1 MEGMPAAASIAVI
14 LNAAPARPRTAGMEA
29 EIVDQFRAAGRDD
42 VEIIALQDGQDPAGA
57 ARNASTRASIV
68 VAAGG
73 DGTVSSVATGIFR
86 SEAALGILPLGT
98 LNHFARDL
106 RIPFDLSQAVA
117 IVCAGR
123 IGQVDVGQVNDHLFV
138 NNSSIGIYPSIV
150 DAREMLRRQGHRK
163 WPAMVIA
170 TVGVLRRYRGV
181 RVTIDAG
188 GRRRTWRSPFVFVG
202 NNEYTI
208 DGIGLGARASLDA
221 GMLFVYLTPR
231 VRTRHLPILLL
242 KALAGHARRS
252 GEFEIVSA
260 SELWIETSRRRYM
273 PVAFDG
279 ELRQMQTPLHYR
291 ALAKALRVVVPQ
303 V

>member
-1 MEGMPAAASIAVI
+1 MLAAPSITVI
-14 LNAAPARPRTAGMEA
+14 LNAAAGTALGRLAMDA
-29 EIVDQFRAAGRDD
+29 QIADLFRAAGRDD
-42 VEIIALQDGQDPAGA
+42 VEIVKLRDGQDPIAA
-57 ARNASTRASIV
+57 ARSASTRASIV

-73 DGTVSSVATGIFR
+73 DGTVSSVATGIFQTQ
-86 SEAALGILPLGT
+86 AALGILPLGT

-123 IGQVDVGQVNDHLFV
+123 IGPVDVGQVNDHLFV

-150 DAREMLRRQGHRK
+150 DAREALRRQGHRK

-170 TVGVLRRYRGV
+170 TARVLRRYRGV
-181 RVTIDAG
+181 RVTIAAG

-208 DGIGLGARASLDA
+208 DGIGLGARATLDA

-231 VRTRHLPILLL
+231 VRARHLPILLL
-242 KALAGHARRS
+242 KALAGHARQS

-260 SELWIETSRRRYM
+260 SELWIETSRRRYLA
-273 PVAFDG
+273 VAFDG
-279 ELRQMQTPLHYR
+279 EVKKMQTALHYR
-291 ALAKALRVVVPQ
+291 ARAMALRVVLPQ

>member
-1 MEGMPAAASIAVI
+1 MPAAASIAVI
-14 LNAAPARPRTAGMEA
+14 LNTSSGTARGRLAIEA
-29 EIVDQFRAAGRDD
+29 EIADLFRAAGRDD
-42 VEIIALQDGQDPAGA
+42 VEIVAVRDGQDPARA
-57 ARNASTRASIV
+57 AQNASAHASIV

-73 DGTVSSVATGIFR
+73 DGTVSSVATGIFESR
-86 SEAALGILPLGT
+86 AALGILPLGT

-150 DAREMLRRQGHRK
+150 DAREELRRQGHRK
-163 WPAMVIA
+163 WPAMVMA
-170 TVGVLRRYRGV
+170 TARVLHRYRGL

-188 GRRRTWRSPFVFVG
+188 GRRHTWRSPFVFVG
-202 NNEYTI
+202 NNEYAI
-208 DGIGLGARASLDA
+208 DGIGLGARAKLDA
-221 GMLFVYLTPR
+221 GTLFVYLTPR
-231 VRTRHLPILLL
+231 VRARQLPILLL

-260 SELWIETSRRRYM
+260 AELWIETTRRRHV
-273 PVAFDG
+273 PVALDG
-279 ELRQMQTPLHYR
+279 EVRKMLTPLHYR
-291 ALAKALRVVVPQ
+291 MRAKALRVVLPQ